1 MPLSKEFYL
10 DEIRSKHPNSYNE
23 SLKDLPVKDLADMLD
38 FLDEALGKA
47 DGGAIGIEVLF
58 TDKKPRKNFFM
69 GGPALEG
76 QALDIYTSMNK
87 YGFSDQEIA
96 DALSARGLYTPSGAT
111 PGDPI
116 TGIINQQIN
125 QGRDTGPTRPT
136 SEIVTD
142 FQETITNRQNKLNN
156 PGKIASFVG
165 DFIPQ
170 QRSVADMLASG
181 QVDTRLT
188 SGIPFG
194 VSGLIAKALPDKYYD
209 MSLADQITTQAYM
222 GFTDPNTNMANKDPF
237 GLNVRSAFG
246 NYAEKAAEIVGTLE
260 DKLARR
266 GELSKYDQAR
276 LDHYR
281 NVTKTKQDAVADI
294 GLINLAKQQA
304 EEKRQRD
311 IQEAATRRTYSLSD
325 LQDSSDRGTGQS
337 YAAARERTASRVG
350 PGGNVKAYGL
360 ADGGRVGLFMGGDP
374 LTGQA
379 LQIYNSMNAY
389 GFSDEEIADALRAR
403 GLYDVAPTTTTP
415 VTNTT
420 PNIINQGGGE
430 GSTPPGPKTFDKGFS
445 SANFGLGRDVVNKD
459 AVVDYEAEAYNVG
472 PTLTGTFARA
482 LSSLKS
488 IPTPFNIAR
497 IGIQKAIDFAKQK
510 ELEKKAREEA
520 IARDLARSIQEQ
532 NKANRTGGYQSDF
545 SQDSDFMGGGGTAA
559 EMGSFKR
566 GGLATMFTRR
576 R

>member
-1 MPLSKEFYL
+1 
-10 DEIRSKHPNSYNE
+10 
-23 SLKDLPVKDLADMLD
+23 
-38 FLDEALGKA
+38 
-47 DGGAIGIEVLF
+47 
-58 TDKKPRKNFFM
+58 
-69 GGPALEG
+69 
-76 QALDIYTSMNK
+76 
-87 YGFSDQEIA
+87 
-96 DALSARGLYTPSGAT
+96 
-111 PGDPI
+111 
-116 TGIINQQIN
+116 
-125 QGRDTGPTRPT
+125 
-136 SEIVTD
+136 
-142 FQETITNRQNKLNN
+142 
-156 PGKIASFVG
+156 
-165 DFIPQ
+165 
-170 QRSVADMLASG
+170 
-181 QVDTRLT
+181 
-188 SGIPFG
+188 
-194 VSGLIAKALPDKYYD
+194 
-209 MSLADQITTQAYM
+209 
-222 GFTDPNTNMANKDPF
+222 MANKDPF